1 VYFKLL
7 LSAVLSLAAS
17 ALWAAEAAR
26 VVFVAGTVKVAE
38 REARVGDIVQEGEQL
53 RTGPQSYLYLA
64 TLDKGFL
71 ILRPNSSGQIVTYQ
85 IDPGNPANSRIKI
98 ELQSG
103 VARHISGDAVKSAR
117 QNFRFNTPV
126 AAVGVRGTDFTVFA
140 DQQTTRITV
149 LTGGVVI
156 SPLTGACAAAGFG
169 PCEGPASRELFA
181 NNLGQML
188 QIGRGQVPELLQGTI
203 NSPDVIAP
211 PRPDEPAASKTGA
224 RNMPAANNAVVAAN
238 LNLDSLKTNAITQS
252 SLLNLVMPVAAP
264 PQTLP
269 QLTVPVAAPPQTLP
283 QLTVPVAAP
292 PQTIPQL
299 TVPVAA
305 PPQLIWGRW
314 QTVLDQSV
322 EVDVAAFM
330 ASHQMVATNAYFALM
345 RNREA
350 QWQPPPQASLG
361 FALQQSQAV
370 IFNEASRQLGPA
382 KIENGELQIDFA
394 QASFFTKFEVVS
406 QNERIVLQNKGEVAP
421 DGKLYG
427 GSQFSR
433 PNNMDVRGALA
444 TDNRS
449 AVYLFQSRLDALRVA
464 SGATLWGR

>member
-7 LSAVLSLAAS
+7 LSAVLSFAAG

-26 VVFVAGTVKVAE
+26 VVFVAGTAKLAE

-53 RTGPQSYLYLA
+53 STGPQSYLYLA
-64 TLDKGFL
+64 TLDNGFL
-71 ILRPNSSGQIVTYQ
+71 ILRPNSTGQIVTYQ
-85 IDPGNPANSRIKI
+85 IDPSNPANSRIKI
-98 ELQSG
+98 ELRSG
-103 VARHISGDAVKSAR
+103 VARHISGDAAKSAR

-156 SPLTGACAAAGFG
+156 SPLTGACSAAGFG
-169 PCEGPASRELFA
+169 PCEGPSSRELFA
-181 NNLGQML
+181 NTLGQML
-188 QIGRGQVPELLQGTI
+188 QIGRGQVPELLQGGGNT
-203 NSPDVIAP
+203 PDVIAP
-211 PRPDEPAASKTGA
+211 PRPDEPAGSKTGA
-224 RNMPAANNAVVAAN
+224 RSTPAARNAVAASTQ
-238 LNLDSLKTNAITQS
+238 NLDSLKTNSTTQPCLLML
-252 SLLNLVMPVAAP
+252 SLPVVGSQQP
-264 PQTLP
+264 PP
-269 QLTVPVAAPPQTLP
+269 IGVPVAG
-283 QLTVPVAAP
+283 
-292 PQTIPQL
+292 
-299 TVPVAA
+299 

-314 QTVLDQSV
+314 QAVLDKPI

-330 ASHQMVATNAYFALM
+330 ASHQMVATNPYFALM
-345 RNREA
+345 RNLDTL
-350 QWQPPPQASLG
+350 WQPPPQASLG

-370 IFNEASRQLGPA
+370 IFNESSRQLGLA
-382 KIENGELQIDFA
+382 KIENGQLQIDFTK
-394 QASFFTKFEVVS
+394 ASFFTQFDLVN
-406 QNERIVLQNKGEVAP
+406 QNERIALQTKGEVSP

-444 TDNRS
+444 SDNRS
-449 AVYLFQSRLDALRVA
+449 AVFLFQSRLDAFRVA